1 MSCGSLRRGTE
12 IHRLCETRHRVLRR
26 LEVLH
31 FVFPVRV
38 VQYIFH
44 NLSTIME
51 TGYLLTDLLYP
62 LLCLLYYLLISSF
75 FKVHERHHRIS
86 HLALFFI
93 DRLLILAVR
102 FAVQDISL
110 LCHECSPVTCLY
122 LSFVVTRHT
131 RSDSSLRAVLRI
143 FHVDEL
149 GANLEISR
157 GGSLASIV

>member
-1 MSCGSLRRGTE
+1 MSCGSLGRGTE
-12 IHRLCETRHRVLRR
+12 VYSLRETGHRVLRR

-51 TGYLLTDLLYP
+51 TGYLLTDLLNS

-75 FKVHERHHRIS
+75 FKVHKRHHRVS
-86 HLALFFI
+86 YLTLFFS
-93 DRLLILAVR
+93 DCLLILAKH
-102 FAVQDISL
+102 FAVQDLSL
-110 LCHECSPVTCLY
+110 LCHECSPITSLY
-122 LSFVVTRHT
+122 LSFVVARHT
-131 RSDSSLRAVLRI
+131 SSDSSLRAVLRI

-149 GANLEISR
+149 GPNLEISR
-157 GGSLASIV
+157 GGSLAPVV

>member
-12 IHRLCETRHRVLRR
+12 VHSLCETGHRVLRR

-44 NLSTIME
+44 NLPTIME

-75 FKVHERHHRIS
+75 FKVYESHHRVS
-86 HLALFFI
+86 HLALFLS
-93 DRLLILAVR
+93 DRLLILAVH
-102 FAVQDISL
+102 FAVQDLSL
-110 LCHECSPVTCLY
+110 LCHKCSPITSLHR
-122 LSFVVTRHT
+122 SFVVTRYT
-131 RSDSSLRAVLRI
+131 RGDSSLRAVLRI

-157 GGSLASIV
+157 GGSLAPIV